1 MRYVALLRGVNVGGK
16 NKVDMKLLKVVFEEA
31 GMTSVKTYINSGNV
45 VFSSSSRS
53 RRGLAEM
60 LEASIAKR
68 FGFPV
73 PVVVRDLGNIRSVVS
88 AIPAG
93 WTNDDAMKCDVMF
106 LWDDVARPAIL
117 KELTIKPEIDDV
129 RYVSGAIIWGVVRDK
144 VTRSGLMKLAG
155 TPLYKRMTIRNCNTT
170 RKLLEL
176 MEARSDSP
184 S

>member
-1 MRYVALLRGVNVGGK
+1 
-16 NKVDMKLLKVVFEEA
+16 
-31 GMTSVKTYINSGNV
+31 
-45 VFSSSSRS
+45 
-53 RRGLAEM
+53 
-60 LEASIAKR
+60 
-68 FGFPV
+68 
-73 PVVVRDLGNIRSVVS
+73 
-88 AIPAG
+88 
-93 WTNDDAMKCDVMF
+93 
-106 LWDDVARPAIL
+106 VARPAIL